1 MSVKDR
7 GFGSLWKT
15 NPERARKLTSLG
27 GKQAHRSGHG
37 RQFTPEQARE
47 AGAKGLA
54 VRRERAKERA
64 ERHAREKARR
74 KS

>member
-1 MSVKDR
+1 MSIKDR

-15 NPERARKLTSLG
+15 NPERAQKLTSLG
-27 GKQAHRSGHG
+27 GKASHKSGNGHEY
-37 RQFTPEQARE
+37 TPEQARE

-54 VRRERAKERA
+54 VRRERAIERA